1 MNMDRWTGGR
11 TDGGT
16 GQRDEQSLEEEQK
29 RRSDA
34 PQKHR
39 NVVASDVEVNEGLFS
54 RKSDIMQSKS
64 NPQQLTPS
72 AYGRISRNS
81 TGLLET

>member
-39 NVVASDVEVNEGLFS
+39 NVEVNEGLFLG
-54 RKSDIMQSKS
+54 KATKHNAVKIQPATD
-64 NPQQLTPS
+64 T
-72 AYGRISRNS
+72 
-81 TGLLET
+81 